1 MKLVTC
7 PHCGHRHVVAS
18 RVPKDVVVVMP
29 CPACSDLVIMF
40 RNKVVGLKR
49 KVVEEG
55 TFEDKKLHIAEVIA
69 HFLEPGMIWPDGV
82 MTGDPSADSESQGLD
97 AESLAELMESDDE
110 EIEAREAREAVD
122 GGPPITQG
130 EVDHFVTIDLQRI
143 DDAAYFRRYF
153 S

>member
-18 RVPKDVVVVMP
+18 QVPKDVVVVMP

-40 RNKVVGLKR
+40 RNKVVGMKR
-49 KVVEEG
+49 QVVEEG
-55 TFEDKKLHIAEVIA
+55 SFDDKKAHIAEVIA
-69 HFLEPGMIWPDGV
+69 HFLEPGMLWPDGV
-82 MTGDPSADSESQGLD
+82 MTGEPDMDAEPFDGEELAPPLEADLDEVEEAPSAD
-97 AESLAELMESDDE
+97 
-110 EIEAREAREAVD
+110 
-122 GGPPITQG
+122 GGTPISQG

-143 DDAAYFRRYF
+143 DDAAYFRKYF

>member
-18 RVPKDVVVVMP
+18 QVPKDVVVVMP

-40 RNKVVGLKR
+40 RNKVVGMKR

-55 TFEDKKLHIAEVIA
+55 SFEDKKAHIAEVIA
-69 HFLEPGMIWPDGV
+69 HFLEPGMLWPDGV
-82 MTGDPSADSESQGLD
+82 MTGDPGADAEPMDAEGLAEFMDGEEEIPEPEPSAD
-97 AESLAELMESDDE
+97 
-110 EIEAREAREAVD
+110 
-122 GGPPITQG
+122 GGTPISQG

-143 DDAAYFRRYF
+143 DDAAYFRKYF

>member
-7 PHCGHRHVVAS
+7 PHCGHRHVVAT

-40 RNKVVGLKR
+40 RSKIVGMKR

-55 TFEDKKLHIAEVIA
+55 SFEDKKAHIAEVIA
-69 HFLEPGMIWPDGV
+69 HFLEPGMLWPDGV
-82 MTGDPSADSESQGLD
+82 MTGEPGAESESEGLD
-97 AESLAELMESDDE
+97 AEGLAEFMEGDDE
-110 EIEAREAREAVD
+110 DGEQDASSAVD

-143 DDAAYFRRYF
+143 DDASYFRKYF

>member
-1 MKLVTC
+1 MKLITC

-49 KVVEEG
+49 KIVEEG
-55 TFEDKKLHIAEVIA
+55 SFEEKKTHISEVIA

-82 MTGDPSADSESQGLD
+82 LTGEPGGDQDALD
-97 AESLAELMESDDE
+97 AASLAEWMEGEDE
-110 EIEAREAREAVD
+110 EAAADPSRAVD
-122 GGPPITQG
+122 GGSPITQG

-143 DDAAYFRRYF
+143 DDPSYFRKYF

>member
-7 PHCGHRHVVAS
+7 PHCGHRHVVGS

-40 RNKVVGLKR
+40 RGKIVGLKR
-49 KVVEEG
+49 SIVEEG
-55 TFEDKKLHIAEVIA
+55 TFEDKKAHIAEVIA

-82 MTGDPSADSESQGLD
+82 MTGDPGGETEGLD
-97 AESLAELMESDDE
+97 SDSLAEFMESEDGGGGSDDDSQ
-110 EIEAREAREAVD
+110 AVD
-122 GGPPITQG
+122 GGPVITQG

-143 DDAAYFRRYF
+143 DDASYFRKYF

>member
-1 MKLVTC
+1 MKLITC

-29 CPACSDLVIMF
+29 CPACSDLVILF
-40 RNKVVGLKR
+40 RTKIVGLKR

-55 TFEDKKLHIAEVIA
+55 SFEEKKSHISEVIA

-82 MTGDPSADSESQGLD
+82 MTGEPSADHDDLD
-97 AESLAELMESDDE
+97 AEGLAEMMEAEDDDAQE
-110 EIEAREAREAVD
+110 DLSSAD
-122 GGPPITQG
+122 GGRPISQG

-143 DDAAYFRRYF
+143 DDASYFRKYF

>member
-1 MKLVTC
+1 MRLITC

-29 CPACSDLVIMF
+29 CPACSDLIVMF

-49 KVVEEG
+49 KIVEEG
-55 TFEDKKLHIAEVIA
+55 SFDEKKAHISEVIA
-69 HFLEPGMIWPDGV
+69 HFLEPGMIWPEGM
-82 MTGDPSADSESQGLD
+82 MTDASEQGLQD
-97 AESLAELMESDDE
+97 LSSYMNQHDEGDEPGDSALAPGEQ
-110 EIEAREAREAVD
+110 AVD

-143 DDAAYFRRYF
+143 DDATYFRKYF